1 MGSSPTSGTQV
12 IHTLS
17 PMGQRFLQRRLTQAS
32 FRIRELR
39 DELRVVEDQLSHMTD
54 EADDLSLRAMVS
66 ETPGASYEYRE
77 AKKHADAMSRH
88 RDGLVAEISGLENK
102 INEYLDRMKDSRL

>member
-1 MGSSPTSGTQV
+1 
-12 IHTLS
+12 
-17 PMGQRFLQRRLTQAS
+17 MGQRFLQRRLTQAS

>member
-1 MGSSPTSGTQV
+1 
-12 IHTLS
+12 
-17 PMGQRFLQRRLTQAS
+17 MGQRFLQRRLTQAS

-102 INEYLDRMKDSRL
+102 INEYLDRMKESRL